1 MTRNTTIVCDLP
13 LSFSL
18 SPCLPLSLSLLFL
31 LIPPLSPSLSLYLPL
46 PSSLFLTPSLWLLSV
61 LDMPGIQLF
70 PLLPHYRVHIFTQHL
85 QRVNIALCL
94 KGFLVFSV
102 LHSLAVGGICSK
114 LIMLI
119 LHLYMYNEYVCIC
132 LLLILH
138 AVDLL

>member
-1 MTRNTTIVCDLP
+1 MCSP
-13 LSFSL
+13 PPSL
-18 SPCLPLSLSLLFL
+18 SLCPSLPAFPLSLNSLFFL
-31 LIPPLSPSLSLYLPL
+31 LIPPLSPSLSLSL

-61 LDMPGIQLF
+61 LHMPGIQLY

-119 LHLYMYNEYVCIC
+119 LHLYVYNEYVCI
-132 LLLILH
+132 LFII
-138 AVDLL
+138 DFTRR

>member
-1 MTRNTTIVCDLP
+1 MISPFL
-13 LSFSL
+13 SL
-18 SPCLPLSLSLLFL
+18 SPLAFLCLFPSFSFSFPLSL
-31 LIPPLSPSLSLYLPL
+31 PLCLSLPL

-61 LDMPGIQLF
+61 LDMPGIQLY

-119 LHLYMYNEYVCIC
+119 LHLYVYNEYMYLFI
-132 LLLILH
+132 I
-138 AVDLL
+138 DFTRR